1 MEYKVGDKVKMN
13 RKTRQ
18 FRDMQ
23 NNVSLAWWLALEKN
37 EPLTIVDIERDEYG
51 LTILTTDH
59 NDLKVADLW
68 VLPYGEDG

>member
-23 NNVSLAWWLALEKN
+23 NNVSLAWWLVLEKN
-37 EPLTIVDIERDEYG
+37 EPLTIVDIEEDEYG
-51 LTILTTDH
+51 LAILTTDH

>member
-13 RKTRQ
+13 RRTRQ

-23 NNVSLAWWLALEKN
+23 KNLNLAWWLVLEKN

-59 NDLKVADLW
+59 NDLQVADLW
-68 VLPYGEDG
+68 VLPYEEDG

>member
-13 RKTRQ
+13 RRTRQ

-23 NNVSLAWWLALEKN
+23 NDISLAWWLVLEKN
-37 EPLTIVDIERDEYG
+37 EPLTIVDVEKDEYG
-51 LTILTTDH
+51 LAILTTDH

-68 VLPYGEDG
+68 VLPYEEDG

>member
-23 NNVSLAWWLALEKN
+23 SDISLAWWLVLEKN
-37 EPLTIVDIERDEYG
+37 EPLTIIDVEEDKHGIA
-51 LTILTTDH
+51 ILTTDH

-68 VLPYGEDG
+68 VLPYKEDG